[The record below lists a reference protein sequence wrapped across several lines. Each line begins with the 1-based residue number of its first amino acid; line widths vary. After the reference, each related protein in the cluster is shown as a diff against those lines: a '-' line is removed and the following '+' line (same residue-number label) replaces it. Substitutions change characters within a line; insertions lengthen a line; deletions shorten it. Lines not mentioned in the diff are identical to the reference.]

1 MFSNTNTEMY
11 SAVMEGTGKMTRED
25 NFIDS
30 NMQGQEIT
38 GDLLLKKISFPR
50 YVTCFSM

>member
-1 MFSNTNTEMY
+1 MY
-11 SAVMEGTGKMTRED
+11 SAVMEGTGKMSWEE

-38 GDLLLKKISFPR
+38 GDLLLEKKSHFQDMSH
-50 YVTCFSM
+50 VSM